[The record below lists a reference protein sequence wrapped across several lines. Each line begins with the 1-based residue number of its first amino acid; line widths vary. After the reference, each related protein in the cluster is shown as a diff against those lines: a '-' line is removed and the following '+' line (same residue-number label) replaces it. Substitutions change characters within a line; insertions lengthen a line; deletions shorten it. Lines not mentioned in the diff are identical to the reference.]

1 MPDDSIARG
10 SPHLPALQD
19 AELPP
24 YPGSFWRLVGPGAV
38 LVGLSIGAGEL
49 IVWPTAVGRFG
60 AGMIWAAGAGILLQM
75 IINLEVARYAL
86 ATGETAYT
94 GYARLWRGCA
104 WLFIVLN
111 VTSWLLPGW
120 ARSCGGA
127 FRALI
132 LGPQV
137 TPAEGGPDW
146 MWTALSFFIVS
157 LMLFGP
163 RVIYKSVE
171 RWTSGMVVVAVVGLV
186 VLAVTLGEPAHWVSL
201 AQGFVNVGFKEEAV
215 SYPQFFSWIV
225 FAGAG
230 GTANLF
236 FCFYLRDKN
245 MGMGARI
252 PVLTSI
258 LRDRQPRPSLTG
270 FRFPDTVQNGAQW
283 RRWWRHAVTEQLL
296 FFWFLNTF
304 TILLFIF
311 GSLAVVYPL
320 TRAGVVEWEGLRA
333 FYEGKE
339 IGFLA
344 LEAVALGRVL
354 PPLTPVFLL
363 VAVATLLSTQL
374 TLVDGVSR
382 SLSDIIHTNFAA
394 ARSRPLGFWYAVVAG
409 AWIVLGC
416 VLTYVLETSTRAQ
429 SFLFLTGFSGGIAMA
444 IYCPL
449 TIVLNR
455 RFLPP
460 SARPGRWMT
469 ALMGVA
475 SAFYMGY
482 AVYSIITLVQT
493 RLG

>member
-1 MPDDSIARG
+1 
-10 SPHLPALQD
+10 
-19 AELPP
+19 
-24 YPGSFWRLVGPGAV
+24 VGPGAV

-49 IVWPTAVGRFG
+49 IIWPTAVGRFG
-60 AGMIWAAGAGILLQM
+60 PGMIWAAGTGILLQL

-104 WLFIVLN
+104 WLFILLN
-111 VTSWLLPGW
+111 VASWLLPGW
-120 ARSCGGA
+120 ARSCGEA

-132 LGPQV
+132 LGSQV
-137 TPAEGGPDW
+137 TPVEGGPDW
-146 MWTALSFFIVS
+146 MWTTLSFFIVS

-163 RVIYKSVE
+163 KIIYKSVE
-171 RWTSGMVVVAVVGLV
+171 RWTSGMVVVAVVGLIILAV
-186 VLAVTLGEPAHWVSL
+186 VLGKPELWVSL
-201 AQGFVNVGFKEEAV
+201 AQGFVNVGYKEESV
-215 SYPQFFSWIV
+215 SYPQFFSWVV

-258 LRDRQPRPSLTG
+258 LRDREQRDSLTG
-270 FRFPDTVQNGAQW
+270 FRFPNTEENRSEW
-283 RRWWRHAVTEQLL
+283 HRWWRHAVKEQLL

-311 GSLAVVYPL
+311 GSLAVVHPM
-320 TRAGVVEWEGLRA
+320 TRSGLVEWVGLRA

-344 LEAVALGRVL
+344 LEAMALGRIL
-354 PPLTPVFLL
+354 PSLTTVFLL

-382 SLSDIIHTNFAA
+382 SVSDIIHTNFAS
-394 ARSRPLGFWYAVVAG
+394 ARSRSLGFWYAVVAG
-409 AWIVLGC
+409 AWIFLGC
-416 VLTYVLETSTRAQ
+416 FLSYVLETSTRAQ

-455 RFLPP
+455 RFLPA

-469 ALMGVA
+469 GFMGVA
-475 SAFYMGY
+475 SLFYMGY
-482 AVYSIITLVQT
+482 AVYSIITFLQE
-493 RLG
+493 RLS

>member
-1 MPDDSIARG
+1 MDSSVARG
-10 SPHLPALQD
+10 SAHLPALRP

-24 YPGSFWRLVGPGAV
+24 YTGSFWKLVGPGAV
-38 LVGLSIGAGEL
+38 LVGLAIGAGEL
-49 IVWPTAVGRFG
+49 IIWPTAVGRFG
-60 AGMIWAAGAGILLQM
+60 AGMIWAAGAGILLQT
-75 IINLEVARYAL
+75 IINLEIARYAL
-86 ATGETAYT
+86 ATGETVYT

-104 WLFIVLN
+104 WLFILLN

-120 ARSCGGA
+120 ARSCGEA
-127 FRALI
+127 FRALT

-137 TPAEGGPDW
+137 TALEGGPDW
-146 MWTALSFFIVS
+146 MWTTLTFFIVS

-163 RVIYKSVE
+163 KVIYKSVE
-171 RWTSGMVVVAVVGLV
+171 RWTSAMVVVAVVGLV
-186 VLAVTLGEPAHWVSL
+186 VLAVALGKSELWASL
-201 AQGFVNVGFKEEAV
+201 ASGFVNVGYKEESV
-215 SYPQFFSWIV
+215 SYPQFFSWVV

-258 LRDRQPRPSLTG
+258 LRDREQRPSLTG
-270 FRFPDTVQNGAQW
+270 FQFADTAANQGQW
-283 RRWWRHAVTEQLL
+283 RRWWRHAVKEQIL
-296 FFWFLNTF
+296 FFWFLSTF

-320 TRAGVVEWEGLRA
+320 TQAGIVEWQGLRA

-344 LEAVALGRVL
+344 LEAVALGRIY
-354 PPLTPVFLL
+354 PSLTTVFLL

-382 SLSDIIHTNFAA
+382 SISDIIHTNFAS
-394 ARSRPLGFWYAVVAG
+394 ARSRSLGFWYAAVAG
-409 AWIVLGC
+409 TWIFLGC
-416 VLTYVLETSTRAQ
+416 FLTYVLETNTRAQ

-455 RFLPP
+455 RFLPV
-460 SARPGRWMT
+460 SARPGFWMT
-469 ALMGVA
+469 ILMTVA
-475 SAFYMGY
+475 SLFYMGY
-482 AVYSIITLVQT
+482 AVYSIVTLIEA
-493 RLG
+493 RFF